1 MKNFNSIRVCLS
13 APFPPPN
20 TGLSTQALSLS
31 DHLSKEGAKVINLP
45 NVKEFK
51 FLGRYIF
58 NAICTIKE
66 CDVVHI
72 LTASNWAFYRSSLII
87 LISKLL
93 RKKVIIM
100 PEGGTEK
107 FLRRRGF
114 FAKPFLNLVD
124 VICTYSGY
132 LDKVYRKHGFETEIT
147 ADFLSSDFI
156 YRERR
161 QIKPVLLMTKALSP
175 LYNFS
180 CAIYSYIMILN
191 YFPDAKLLIA
201 GSDGPEGQRIRKI
214 VQAYNLDNVTL
225 LGDVDYE
232 QMPQLYNQADI
243 LLNTTTADN
252 FPRCLLEAFASGL
265 VVVASDVGGIPYMIK
280 DNDNGILV
288 ESNNPREVAL
298 RIIKL
303 LNHPYLGY
311 EISRNAR
318 EIFEK
323 KYTWEKIKPKLQKLY
338 N

>member
-1 MKNFNSIRVCLS
+1 M
-13 APFPPPN
+13 
-20 TGLSTQALSLS
+20 
-31 DHLSKEGAKVINLP
+31 
-45 NVKEFK
+45 
-51 FLGRYIF
+51 
-58 NAICTIKE
+58 
-66 CDVVHI
+66 
-72 LTASNWAFYRSSLII
+72 
-87 LISKLL
+87 
-93 RKKVIIM
+93 
-100 PEGGTEK
+100 
-107 FLRRRGF
+107 
-114 FAKPFLNLVD
+114 
-124 VICTYSGY
+124 
-132 LDKVYRKHGFETEIT
+132 
-147 ADFLSSDFI
+147 
-156 YRERR
+156 
-161 QIKPVLLMTKALSP
+161 
-175 LYNFS
+175 
-180 CAIYSYIMILN
+180 
-191 YFPDAKLLIA
+191 
-201 GSDGPEGQRIRKI
+201 
-214 VQAYNLDNVTL
+214 